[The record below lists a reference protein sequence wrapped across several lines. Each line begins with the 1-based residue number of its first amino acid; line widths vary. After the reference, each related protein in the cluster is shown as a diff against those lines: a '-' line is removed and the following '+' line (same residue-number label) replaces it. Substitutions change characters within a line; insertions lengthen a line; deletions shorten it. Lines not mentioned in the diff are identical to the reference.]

1 MSDPQSSVASYPV
14 VLPADPV
21 KDAQA
26 TTKRYT
32 DAADEQRINR
42 GGDSMTGPLVLAD
55 DPTAPKE
62 AATKQYVDALG
73 RPVAAQVPSD
83 PTGDVASTNVQDAL
97 GELANEK
104 IAKAGDSM
112 TGPLLLEGPTPS
124 TDLAAAP
131 KSYVDKMGSYEY
143 SFLPGDFTW
152 NAALNLYE
160 IAINHTLNRRPRVT
174 LYDENGVEVM
184 GDIVYNTIGV
194 NGLVIR
200 LKIGLTLKVLL
211 T

>member
-1 MSDPQSSVASYPV
+1 
-14 VLPADPV
+14 
-21 KDAQA
+21 
-26 TTKRYT
+26 
-32 DAADEQRINR
+32 
-42 GGDSMTGPLVLAD
+42 MTGPLVLSG
-55 DPTAPKE
+55 APAAPLE
-62 AATKQYVDALG
+62 AATKGYVDALG

-97 GELANEK
+97 GELASEK
-104 IAKAGDSM
+104 IARAGDSM
-112 TGPLLLEGPTPS
+112 TGPLILDSLTPS
-124 TDLAAAP
+124 VGLAAAP

-152 NAALNLYE
+152 NSGLGLYE
-160 IAINHTLNRRPRVT
+160 VAINHSLDRRPRVT
-174 LYDENGVEVM
+174 LYDENGVELM

-194 NGLVIR
+194 NGLVVR